1 MFQLKTSL
9 DGYMKRHGKPFAVC
23 MYPMDLHI
31 KIDQTRECCFSLHV
45 LRPTCMILTFNGV

>member
-9 DGYMKRHGKPFAVC
+9 DGYMKRHGRPFAVC
-23 MYPMDLHI
+23 TYPMDLHI